1 MYRIGKLTEE
11 GKQMFSWQFD
21 ETQDMD
27 EVRCV
32 NNLRTGEIVLAI
44 KVSKDVADNLAVK
57 IHPRQILT
65 QKGVWKM
72 WEDAYNFYI
81 TREGDRI

>member
-32 NNLRTGEIVLAI
+32 TNLRTGEIVLAI
-44 KVSKDVADNLAVK
+44 KVPKEVADNLTVK
-57 IHPRQILT
+57 IKPRQILT
-65 QKGVWKM
+65 AKGIWKM
-72 WEDAYNFYI
+72 WEDAYNHYI